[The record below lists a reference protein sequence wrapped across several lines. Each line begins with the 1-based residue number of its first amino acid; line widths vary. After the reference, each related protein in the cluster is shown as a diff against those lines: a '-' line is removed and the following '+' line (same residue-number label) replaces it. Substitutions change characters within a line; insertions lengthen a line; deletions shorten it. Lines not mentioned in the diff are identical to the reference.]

1 MALNDLSC
9 IGNLPLIGDWIKL
22 IAFPRPLWVRIE
34 FVAPRIEKP
43 RSSFASR
50 FMSVLPMI
58 CTLFCYALFKVS
70 TIIKVGYIFHG
81 TYSAKNWLNSISKS
95 NHGETHWSKLNFL
108 FNIFLY
114 LMLRLPQCDHQK
126 SLKKSIVSTRF
137 FSIKVNFINLWPSKC
152 YSVCVITGNNLL
164 YRNKG

>member
-1 MALNDLSC
+1 MHFQDRSECASNLLPRALKNHVVRLLQDLC
-9 IGNLPLIGDWIKL
+9 PFCRW
-22 IAFPRPLWVRIE
+22 
-34 FVAPRIEKP
+34 FV
-43 RSSFASR
+43 
-50 FMSVLPMI
+50 
-58 CTLFCYALFKVS
+58 LFCYALFKVS

-137 FSIKVNFINLWPSKC
+137 FSIKVNFKTFGLLNATVS
-152 YSVCVITGNNLL
+152 VITGNNLL